1 MELIVSEDIE
11 EEFLEIVA
19 PILRN
24 GEFLKLGR
32 YIQHL
37 KTSRLEHS
45 INVSYIA
52 WKMAK
57 RLECDVRLAAVA
69 GMLHDFCVYDFRDK
83 IPDGEFHQAFYH
95 PKAAAWTSEEQFG
108 IEEEVRSI
116 ILTHMFPLGPLPR
129 SREAWVVSCADKVCA
144 SLELAHIPF
153 ALSHRK
159 RVMIIPA

>member
-24 GEFLKLGR
+24 REFLKLGR
-32 YIQHL
+32 YVQHL

-57 RLECDVRLAAVA
+57 HLECDARLAAVA
-69 GMLHDFCVYDFRDK
+69 GILHDFCVYDFRDK
-83 IPDGEFHQAFYH
+83 IPKGEVHQAFYH

-108 IEEEVRSI
+108 VEESVRNI
-116 ILTHMFPLGPLPR
+116 ILTHMFPLGPLPQ
-129 SREAWVVSCADKVCA
+129 SKEAWVVSCADKICA
-144 SLELAHIPF
+144 SLELVHIPF
-153 ALSHRK
+153 ALSRGR
-159 RVMIIPA
+159 RVMITPV